1 MYHIGLNRPFRAFHF
16 LIGGDWG
23 AENQTHSH
31 DYRLEWV
38 LGGNELDEHGY
49 LLDLLAVEALLDEAL
64 APLKEAL
71 LNDLP
76 AFSGVGTK
84 GPLNPSVERLTRHLS
99 DVLLAGR
106 PRWDPHQRL
115 ASSVVTVWENDVAWA
130 RWSQSLETR
139 APL

>member
-23 AENQTHSH
+23 SENQRHSH

-38 LGGNELDEHGY
+38 LAGNELDQHGY

-64 APLKEAL
+64 APIKEAT

-76 AFSGVGTK
+76 AFVG
-84 GPLNPSVERLTRHLS
+84 LNPSVERLTRQLS
-99 DVLLAGR
+99 DALLAGR
-106 PRWDPHQRL
+106 PRWDPHHRL
-115 ASSVVTVWENDVAWA
+115 GSSVVTVWENDVAWA
-130 RWSQSLETR
+130 RWSQDLPTS
-139 APL
+139 